1 MNRRTALRVV
11 TASVAAPITVWQLL
25 CSRLTHAEQGQLRL
39 GFVGPGSPSTA
50 PRGLQ
55 AFWKHLRELGYIE
68 GQNLIVEA
76 RWAEGNPERL
86 PQLVS
91 DLLNR
96 KVEILVTYGTAGAV
110 AAKAATSTVPIVGAI
125 MGDPIGS
132 GLAASL
138 ARPGGNLT
146 GLSAGYVEGI
156 AGKWLELLHETV
168 PGLVT
173 IAVFQNPENPWH
185 RSNARELERLAPVR
199 HLRVVVLD
207 VRRLDALDRAFEQ
220 ARKSAQG
227 LVVMNEAFLVA
238 SKQRVV
244 ALAAKHGL
252 PTLYTLR
259 DFVDAGGLM
268 AYAPDFAVLF
278 RRAAEYVDRIA
289 KGARP
294 ADLPIEQ
301 PTQLE
306 LVVNLR
312 TAKSLGLTIPQ
323 PVLARADDV
332 IR

>member
-1 MNRRTALRVV
+1 MKRRIALRALAVGLGAPLTV
-11 TASVAAPITVWQLL
+11 LELLGSRVA
-25 CSRLTHAEQGQLRL
+25 HAEQNPLRL

-55 AFWKHLRELGYIE
+55 AFWTRLRELGYVE

-76 RWAEGNPERL
+76 GWAEGNLDHQPRL
-86 PQLVS
+86 MS
-91 DLLNR
+91 DVLGR
-96 KVEILVTYGTAGAV
+96 KVDVLVTYGTVAAI
-110 AAKAATSTVPIVGAI
+110 AAKAATGTVPIVGAI

-146 GLSAGYVEGI
+146 GLSAGYAEGM
-156 AGKWLELLHETV
+156 AGKWLELLHECV
-168 PGLVT
+168 PSLST
-173 IAVFQNPENPWH
+173 IALIENPDNPWH
-185 RSNARELERLAPVR
+185 RANARELERLAPARHLKVIVVDVR
-199 HLRVVVLD
+199 HP
-207 VRRLDALDRAFEQ
+207 DALDRAFDQ
-220 ARKSAQG
+220 ARSSAQG
-227 LVVMNEAFLVA
+227 VVVLNEAFLVA

-259 DFVDAGGLM
+259 DFVEAGGLM
-268 AYAPDFAVLF
+268 SYAPDFAVMF
-278 RRAAEYVDRIA
+278 RRAAEYVDRIV

-301 PTQLE
+301 PTQFE
-306 LVVNLR
+306 LVVNMK
-312 TAKSLGLTIPQ
+312 TAKALGVTIPESIL
-323 PVLARADDV
+323 VRADEL

>member
-1 MNRRTALRVV
+1 MKRRIALR
-11 TASVAAPITVWQLL
+11 ALAAGLGAPLTVLEIL
-25 CSRLTHAEQGQLRL
+25 GSRVTHAEQNPLRL

-55 AFWKHLRELGYIE
+55 AFWKRLRELGYVE

-76 RWAEGNPERL
+76 GWAEGNPDRL
-86 PQLVS
+86 PRLMS
-91 DLLNR
+91 DVLGR
-96 KVEILVTYGTAGAV
+96 KVDVLVTYGTAAAI
-110 AAKAATSTVPIVGAI
+110 AAKAATGTVPIVGAI

-146 GLSAGYVEGI
+146 GLSAGYAEGM
-156 AGKWLELLHETV
+156 AGKWLELLHECV
-168 PGLVT
+168 PSLST
-173 IAVFQNPENPWH
+173 IALIENPDNPWH
-185 RSNARELERLAPVR
+185 RATAKELERLAPARHLKVLVVDVR
-199 HLRVVVLD
+199 HP
-207 VRRLDALDRAFEQ
+207 DALDRAFDQ
-220 ARKSAQG
+220 ARSSAQG
-227 LVVMNEAFLVA
+227 VVVLNEAFLVA

-259 DFVDAGGLM
+259 DFVEAGGLM
-268 AYAPDFAVLF
+268 AYAPDFAVMF
-278 RRAAEYVDRIA
+278 RRAAEYVDRIV

-301 PTQLE
+301 PTQFE
-306 LVVNLR
+306 LVVNMK
-312 TAKSLGLTIPQ
+312 TAKALGVTSPESIL
-323 PVLARADDV
+323 VRADEL

>member
-1 MNRRTALRVV
+1 MKRRIALR
-11 TASVAAPITVWQLL
+11 ALAAGLGAPLTVLEIL
-25 CSRLTHAEQGQLRL
+25 GSRVTHAEQNPLRL

-55 AFWKHLRELGYIE
+55 AFWKRLRELGYVE

-76 RWAEGNPERL
+76 GWAEGNPDHLPRL
-86 PQLVS
+86 MS
-91 DLLNR
+91 DVLGR
-96 KVEILVTYGTAGAV
+96 KVDVLVTYGTVAAI
-110 AAKAATSTVPIVGAI
+110 AAKAATGTVPIVGAI

-146 GLSAGYVEGI
+146 GLSAGYAEGM
-156 AGKWLELLHETV
+156 AGKWLELLHECV
-168 PGLVT
+168 PSLST
-173 IAVFQNPENPWH
+173 IALIENPENPWH
-185 RSNARELERLAPVR
+185 RANARELERLAPARHLKVIVVDVR
-199 HLRVVVLD
+199 HP
-207 VRRLDALDRAFEQ
+207 DALDRAFDQ
-220 ARKSAQG
+220 ARSSAQG
-227 LVVMNEAFLVA
+227 VVVLNEAFLVA

-259 DFVDAGGLM
+259 DFVEAGGLM
-268 AYAPDFAVLF
+268 AYAPDFAVMF
-278 RRAAEYVDRIA
+278 RRAAEYVDRIV

-301 PTQLE
+301 PTQFE
-306 LVVNLR
+306 LVVNMK
-312 TAKSLGLTIPQ
+312 TAKALGVTIPESIL
-323 PVLARADDV
+323 VRADEL